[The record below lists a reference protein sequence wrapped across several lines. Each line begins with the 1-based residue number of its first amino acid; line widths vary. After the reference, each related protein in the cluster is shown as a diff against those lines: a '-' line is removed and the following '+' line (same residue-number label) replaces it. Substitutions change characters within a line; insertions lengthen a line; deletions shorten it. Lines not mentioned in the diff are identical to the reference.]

1 MSHQPAQRRPDSVRT
16 KILKFGCLPVIV
28 LFAAL
33 IGLGMA
39 LDDGD
44 DKTDSKPSTTPSART
59 EASPKPAD
67 HSKLDDAAKLACDDF
82 AHGYKAAQTQQ
93 ARIDLADKVNKWA
106 SQSTTDGIADN
117 AVALARGSEASAGAW
132 QLGADA
138 FAQSC
143 LDAGWDA

>member
-1 MSHQPAQRRPDSVRT
+1 MNRT
-16 KILKFGCLPVIV
+16 RKQIAKFGCLPVAILAGIV
-28 LFAAL
+28 IAM
-33 IGLGMA
+33 GGG
-39 LDDGD
+39 DSDD
-44 DKTDSKPSTTPSART
+44 DKTDAKKPSPTRS
-59 EASPKPAD
+59 EANAKQAD

-132 QLGADA
+132 QLGADS

-143 LDAGWDA
+143 LDAGWEA